1 MLAKLES
8 AGKKLSLA
16 LVALFLALSGYSQPT
31 PPAHPV
37 TEDPKDSVNYILR
50 VEWKEPKNDPKFIEV
65 TTSEGQFQLDTIQ
78 KNSVKINND
87 EIPVTLKLTGTLTAF
102 DSEKGKLQLFL
113 GRTVP
118 YVASTFGNGSSMSS
132 SYSQLSVGL
141 HSTFAVKFGKPLIVQ
156 NDENGEI
163 VILVKREEN

>member
-1 MLAKLES
+1 
-8 AGKKLSLA
+8 
-16 LVALFLALSGYSQPT
+16 
-31 PPAHPV
+31 
-37 TEDPKDSVNYILR
+37 
-50 VEWKEPKNDPKFIEV
+50 
-65 TTSEGQFQLDTIQ
+65 
-78 KNSVKINND
+78 
-87 EIPVTLKLTGTLTAF
+87 VTLKLTGTLTAF